1 MVVPKGNKVGATA
14 NFVVTKINDDYGN
27 DLASG
32 RVLSLGGTIAENIEV
47 SDMDESDTFRFTTTG
62 NNS

>member
-1 MVVPKGNKVGATA
+1 M
-14 NFVVTKINDDYGN
+14 VTKINDDYGN